1 MDTKIGNARRFGLN
15 NHRLDKDAVL
25 EMQDDPRR
33 ALTTALGGGS
43 GHGRLRSAA
52 HVNIGGCLSKLE
64 VNAIVDPGVSTVIE
78 FPSPAVFFIGGHDTG
93 GRPIAKHVN
102 YEPSSSAQSVTSL
115 DVTVFAAANSET
127 LLWINRGEVAVDEDN
142 QVYWDLT
149 ELDDSPLLRFMEY
162 VDFRATLFAGD
173 TETNDP
179 ANGWAVFGRIF
190 VWDGYEPT
198 IEVFDPVDFDAYDNY
213 NLMVYPVLGAAVPAG
228 YALGIG
234 DYRGIYRMLKTVVNA
249 LLMQFDS
256 DWDIDGDGTIN
267 AVGLDG
273 YYRKPTLG
281 HRQLDAAL
289 VGTRQAIGGGTMRW
303 NGATHVL
310 LDVWG
315 ADGLAITLQVPGSP
329 AVIKVDASASSK
341 TLRNMQFSYRAPNQN
356 SAYLWSAY
364 ITTDYPQTSPVID
377 FSNQDIVYV
386 SFVGYITSGA
396 PTGALT
402 AESNEAIVDFV
413 IWGD

>member
-1 MDTKIGNARRFGLN
+1 VDTKIGNARRFALN
-15 NHRLDKDAVL
+15 NHRLDRDAVL

-33 ALTTALGGGS
+33 ALTTALGGIS
-43 GHGRLRSAA
+43 GHGRTRSAA

-64 VNAIVDPGVSTVIE
+64 VNAVVVEGVSAYLE
-78 FPSPAVFFIGGHDTG
+78 FPSPAVFFIGGHDTDN
-93 GRPIAKHVN
+93 RPIAKHVN
-102 YEPSSSAQSVTSL
+102 YEPSSSAQSVTAL
-115 DVTVFAAANSET
+115 DISVFAGANSET
-127 LLWINRGEVAVDEDN
+127 LLWIQRGETPVDEDN
-142 QVYWDLT
+142 QVNWNLVEQDNTT
-149 ELDDSPLLRFMEY
+149 ELRFMEY

-173 TETNDP
+173 VQTNDP

-190 VWDGYEPT
+190 TWDGWTPT
-198 IEVFDPVDFDAYDNY
+198 IEIFDPVDFDAYDNY
-213 NLMVYPVLGAAVPAG
+213 NLMVYPVVGAAVPAG

-281 HRQLDAAL
+281 HKQLDSMLA
-289 VGTRQAIGGGTMRW
+289 GTRQAIGGGTMYW

-310 LDVWG
+310 HDVWA
-315 ADGLAITLQVPGSP
+315 ADGLAITLQEAGAP

-341 TLRNMQFSYRAPNQN
+341 TLRNIQFSYRTPNQN
-356 SAYLWSAY
+356 SAYLQSAY
-364 ITTDYPQTSPVID
+364 ITSDYPQTSPVIS

-386 SFVGYITSGA
+386 SFVGYLA
-396 PTGALT
+396 TGT
-402 AESNEAIVDFV
+402 TPGEINAESNQATVDFV